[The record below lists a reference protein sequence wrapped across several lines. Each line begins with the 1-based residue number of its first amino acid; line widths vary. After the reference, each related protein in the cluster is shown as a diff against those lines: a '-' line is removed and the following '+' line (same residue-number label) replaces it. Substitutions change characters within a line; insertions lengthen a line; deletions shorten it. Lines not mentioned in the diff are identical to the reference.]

1 MKISHGKRKTEKAL
15 LIRCDRETYIRF
27 VMYAKVNDLT
37 YGEAL
42 KKLLDFAG
50 IAKPSIVES
59 V

>member
-1 MKISHGKRKTEKAL
+1 MEKAL

-50 IAKPSIVES
+50 VNVPPIIES

>member
-1 MKISHGKRKTEKAL
+1 MKISEKKQKTEKAL

-42 KKLLDFAG
+42 KKLLDCAG
-50 IAKPSIVES
+50 VGYPSIVEAI
-59 V
+59 

>member
-1 MKISHGKRKTEKAL
+1 VKISHEKRKTEKAL

-27 VMYAKVNDLT
+27 VMFSKLNDLT

-42 KKLLDFAG
+42 KKLLDLAG
-50 IAKPSIVES
+50 VAKPSIVES

>member
-1 MKISHGKRKTEKAL
+1 MQISHGKRKTEKAL

-50 IAKPSIVES
+50 VNVPPIIES